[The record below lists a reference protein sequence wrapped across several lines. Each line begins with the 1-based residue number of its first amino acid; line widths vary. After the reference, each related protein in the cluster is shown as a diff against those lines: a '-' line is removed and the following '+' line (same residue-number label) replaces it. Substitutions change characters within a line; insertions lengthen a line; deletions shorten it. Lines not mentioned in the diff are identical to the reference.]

1 MQLCSARSADLSWHF
16 TWWSVVTH
24 AHVLHALALTALAL
38 AALALLVPCFP
49 LDSSPLPPLLPIFTL
64 FTALFSCFCC
74 CRAYAQCAQSI
85 NATDLRCVM
94 SADGGH
100 MSRLIFP
107 LIVTTLSL
115 VLTNTASTKFEL
127 FSFQCINNEKYFFFR
142 LKMKKIQK
150 FSEGWHGCMAW
161 IWSMN

>member
-1 MQLCSARSADLSWHF
+1 ML
-16 TWWSVVTH
+16 
-24 AHVLHALALTALAL
+24 AHVLHALAL
-38 AALALLVPCFP
+38 AALAFLALVSLSTLVHCHHCCQF
-49 LDSSPLPPLLPIFTL
+49 LPFSLPYFL
-64 FTALFSCFCC
+64 VFAVCQ
-74 CRAYAQCAQSI
+74 AYAQCAQSI
-85 NATDLRCVM
+85 SATDLRCVM

-150 FSEGWHGCMAW
+150 FSEG
-161 IWSMN
+161 